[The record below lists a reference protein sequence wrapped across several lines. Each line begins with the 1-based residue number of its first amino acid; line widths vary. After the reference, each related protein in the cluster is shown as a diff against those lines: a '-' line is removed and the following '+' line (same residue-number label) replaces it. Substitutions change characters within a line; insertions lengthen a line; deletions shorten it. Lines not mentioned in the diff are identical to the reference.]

1 MMQPAFS
8 PGSLSRL
15 ENVLQEIVS
24 SSGCRVGLCAEG
36 LEGPPAGVGF
46 GFREDEAFPSASL
59 IKVLVL
65 AELLRRVDSGRLSLE
80 DEILVENDDLIHG
93 SGMLEAERLPAR
105 FSCRDLAGAMIRIS
119 DNAATN
125 LLIRRVGMERV
136 NTLARDL
143 GLRRTALRRGMMDFG
158 ARLRGENTT
167 SASDM
172 VALMREI
179 WAGSALTGGSRGF
192 AFELLLDQRLTSKM
206 IVPIP
211 TGAHY
216 AHKTGE
222 LDGVENDAG
231 IVLAPGRSFAL
242 AVLVEGD
249 VGRAGAPVSEALRVL
264 CGSGR
269 GVDVWASCRP
279 HV

>member
-1 MMQPAFS
+1 MQPAFS

-65 AELLRRVDSGRLSLE
+65 AELLRQADSGRLSLE

-125 LLIRRVGMERV
+125 LLIRRVGMEHV

-158 ARLRGENTT
+158 ARLRGEENNH
-167 SASDM
+167 
-172 VALMREI
+172 LRFRH
-179 WAGSALTGGSRGF
+179 G
-192 AFELLLDQRLTSKM
+192 
-206 IVPIP
+206 
-211 TGAHY
+211 GAHERDLGRIGSHGRIERVRLRTL
-216 AHKTGE
+216 AGPAPHLEDDRSDPNRRPLRPQDGGARRRGE
-222 LDGVENDAG
+222 
-231 IVLAPGRSFAL
+231 
-242 AVLVEGD
+242 
-249 VGRAGAPVSEALRVL
+249 
-264 CGSGR
+264 
-269 GVDVWASCRP
+269 
-279 HV
+279 